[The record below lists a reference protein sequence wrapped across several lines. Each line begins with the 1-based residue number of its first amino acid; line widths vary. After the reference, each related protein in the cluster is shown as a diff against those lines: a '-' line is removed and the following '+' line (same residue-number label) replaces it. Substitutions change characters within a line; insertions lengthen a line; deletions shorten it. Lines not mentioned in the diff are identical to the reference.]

1 MFFDCICALIFITAK
16 TKTKDIQKKNLKN
29 VRELETEERTPNLT

>member
-1 MFFDCICALIFITAK
+1 MFFDCICALIIITAK
-16 TKTKDIQKKNLKN
+16 TKTKDIQKNLKN